1 MKVVIYTTASC
12 PHCKALKEY
21 FNERQVTYQEKNVSE
36 DIMAR
41 MTLIKRKILAVPTI
55 CIDDEEWIVG
65 FNPNRLD
72 KLFEPHDVL

>member
-12 PHCKALKEY
+12 PHCKALIDY
-21 FNERQVTYQEKNVSE
+21 FNERHIDYQEKNVST
-36 DIMAR
+36 DLNAR

-65 FNPNRLD
+65 FNQVALD
-72 KLFEPHDVL
+72 KTFDPHH